1 MPAPLDHAQHRG
13 WIESILR
20 HIPGFKGYLEKE
32 YRRDSDALLRSTL
45 ADDLQK
51 CKPALDEY
59 AKALVAAGKLEA
71 LTAID
76 SRRAKLDRLIAR
88 IRGAMQGYS
97 GMFDLVQIKADL
109 LQRVYENDLKIT
121 ELCEQAAATAAK
133 LKANPPDAETILAE
147 LGTQCETIDQAWDQ
161 RAEMLKGLE

>member
-32 YRRDSDALLRSTL
+32 YRRDSDALLRSVL

-59 AKALVAAGKLEA
+59 AKTLVAA
-71 LTAID
+71 
-76 SRRAKLDRLIAR
+76 AKLDGLAAIDALRPKLDKIIAR

-97 GMFDLVQIKADL
+97 GMFDLVQIKVDL

-121 ELCEQAAATAAK
+121 ELCEGTATTAAK
-133 LKANPPDAETILAE
+133 LKTNLSDADAVLAD
-147 LGTQCETIDQAWDQ
+147 LKTRLDGIDQAWDH
-161 RAEMLKGLE
+161 RTEMLKGLE